1 MADTFKASAFKVDF
15 HTCDRIRAIR
25 ALLEVLTP
33 TFSKGLI
40 SIIDPLFYSTP
51 KGSASV
57 IEP

>member
-15 HTCDRIRAIR
+15 HTCNRIHAIR
-25 ALLEVLTP
+25 TIFKVLTP

-40 SIIDPLFYSTP
+40 SIIDPLLYSTP
-51 KGSASV
+51 KGSTSV